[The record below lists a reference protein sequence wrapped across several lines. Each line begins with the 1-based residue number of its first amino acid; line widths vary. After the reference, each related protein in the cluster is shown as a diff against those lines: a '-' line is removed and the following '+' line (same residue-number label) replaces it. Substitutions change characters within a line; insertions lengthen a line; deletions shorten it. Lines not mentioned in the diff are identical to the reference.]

1 MLLPIQVTFRN
12 MDPSKAVESRA
23 IKLAKKLDCLYDK
36 IMGCRV
42 VIESSHRHHNKGKL
56 YHVRIDLTVPDAELV
71 VSRESSNKHA
81 HEDVYVSL
89 RDAFNAIERQLKNYA
104 NQRRGHVKRHEDS
117 IRGGRVLEVCP
128 IADYG
133 YIETIDGRL
142 IRFTGQSVVDYD
154 INKLEVGDRVRFVE
168 TVKNTQEAAASTV
181 YVEGKRHI
189 MN

>member
-12 MDPSKAVESRA
+12 MDPSRAVESKAR
-23 IKLAKKLDCLYDK
+23 KLANKLDNLCDK

-42 VIESSHRHHNKGKL
+42 VIESPHRHHNKGKL

-71 VSRESSNKHA
+71 VSHESSDKHA

-89 RDAFNAIERQLKNYA
+89 RDAFNALERQLKSYA
-104 NQRRGHVKRHEDS
+104 KQRRGHIKHHDDS
-117 IRGGRVLEVCP
+117 IRGGRVLEVYP
-128 IADYG
+128 MADYG
-133 YIETIDGRL
+133 YIETLDGRM
-142 IRFTGQSVVDYD
+142 IRFTGQSMVDYD

-168 TVKNTQEAAASTV
+168 TVWNSQEAAASTV

-189 MN
+189 IN